1 MVKDRVPATRAVR
14 FLREKG
20 VEFCSHFYKY
30 DKNAVTEAA
39 ATELGVSAHDVVKT
53 LVMEDGEGNPFIV
66 LMHGDLQVSTKN
78 LARLLGVKHVIPSSI
93 RTAERLT
100 GYQVGGISP
109 FGTRRELPVYIEGT
123 ILDLPR
129 LYINGGSRGFIVEI
143 KPTDIMRALEPTVVN
158 VAIEHH

>member
-1 MVKDRVPATRAVR
+1 MPATRGVR

-20 VEFCSHFYKY
+20 VEFCPHFYKY
-30 DKNAVTEAA
+30 DKDAVTEAA

-53 LVMEDGEGNPFIV
+53 LVMGDGEGNHFIV
-66 LMHGDLQVSTKN
+66 LMHGDLQVSTRN
-78 LARLLGVKHVIPSSI
+78 LARLLGVKQVIPSSV

-129 LYINGGSRGFIVEI
+129 LYINGGRRGFIVEM
-143 KPTDIMRALEPTVVN
+143 KPSDIMRALDPTVVN